1 MTISSEILVL
11 FLLVLANGFL
21 ALSEIAV
28 VSARTA
34 RLRERADDGDGGAR
48 AALELR
54 AEPGRFLSTVQIGI
68 TLVGVCAGAFGGVT
82 LGADLAP
89 ALARLPGVA
98 GRHAEELAVGLVV
111 LLVSYV
117 SVVVGE
123 LVPKQLALRH
133 PETLAARTAKILR
146 LLSRLAAPAVWVL
159 DRSTR
164 LVLRLLR
171 TLPSAEPSVT
181 EEELRHV
188 LELGRRSGLLE
199 PTEQKIAERAL
210 RLGERSVGD
219 LVIPRVDLVTLDVN
233 DPPEVVVRKVE
244 GSEQV
249 LFPVSDGGP
258 DEIVGV
264 VSLRQLFARHGS
276 GRVDRSDLQAAVY
289 LPETLGAL
297 DALERFRRDRLEE
310 ALVFDEHGGLEGM
323 VTLRRFTE
331 ALVGDLPSPAE
342 PEPLVVRRGDG
353 SLLVDGSLA
362 TAELAAILEL
372 DPALGETLEQ
382 SRTVGGFVLAGL
394 GRVPREGDE
403 LDWGDWRFEV
413 VDMDRRRVD
422 KVLVVRPGAAE
433 AEPPTE

>member
-1 MTISSEILVL
+1 
-11 FLLVLANGFL
+11 
-21 ALSEIAV
+21 
-28 VSARTA
+28 
-34 RLRERADDGDGGAR
+34 
-48 AALELR
+48 
-54 AEPGRFLSTVQIGI
+54 
-68 TLVGVCAGAFGGVT
+68 
-82 LGADLAP
+82 
-89 ALARLPGVA
+89 
-98 GRHAEELAVGLVV
+98 
-111 LLVSYV
+111 
-117 SVVVGE
+117 
-123 LVPKQLALRH
+123 
-133 PETLAARTAKILR
+133 
-146 LLSRLAAPAVWVL
+146 
-159 DRSTR
+159 
-164 LVLRLLR
+164 
-171 TLPSAEPSVT
+171 VT

-394 GRVPREGDE
+394 GRVPKEGDE